1 MVLGFRRSPNVGLN
15 QVWLRA
21 RCMITGADSTLGVE
35 PSQETFAEMCEG
47 IVKKFR
53 AIYKETVPADSSVLT
68 G

>member
-1 MVLGFRRSPNVGLN
+1 
-15 QVWLRA
+15 
-21 RCMITGADSTLGVE
+21 MITGADSTLGVE
-35 PSQETFAEMCEG
+35 ASQETFAEMCEG